1 MTRIAYFDCL
11 AGASG
16 DMILGALL
24 DAGVPEA
31 DLRRGLEALDLPGF
45 QIHSRTVQKNGL
57 KAIKVDILV
66 EDETT
71 ERTLPQI
78 LNILAASKLPEEV
91 RTQAAAICRRLGE
104 VEAGIHGQPLE
115 SVHLHELG
123 GLDTI
128 VDIVGALIGLRILQI
143 EQIFASPL
151 PLGRGF
157 TRTAHGPLPLP
168 APAVLALLEGVPVRG
183 SELEFELVTPTGAV
197 LLTSLASSFGLIPAM
212 KLIATGYGAGGR
224 DLPIPNV
231 LRLLIGEQD
240 DSPAATVETLALLE
254 TNLDDLNPQAY
265 ELLME
270 RLFQAGALDVFLQP
284 IQMKKNRPG
293 TLVAVL
299 CRPQIADSLSAIL
312 FRETTTLGVRKQL
325 VERLSLQRE
334 IRVVETS
341 YGRVRVKFAAMG
353 PGQVKYMPEYEDCR
367 ELATRYAVPFYQV
380 SLAAEIAAERIAAEV
395 FDPDF
400 SSSNTLT
407 SRDGLDNPLP
417 GK

>member
-31 DLRRGLEALDLPGF
+31 DLRRELEALHLPGF
-45 QIHSRTVQKNGL
+45 QIHSRIVLKNGL
-57 KAIKVDILV
+57 KAVKVDVLV

-78 LNILAASKLPEEV
+78 LNILADSKLPAEV

-104 VEAGIHGQPLE
+104 VEAEIHGQPLE

-128 VDIVGALIGLRILQI
+128 VDIVGTLLGLRLLHIDKV
-143 EQIFASPL
+143 FASPL
-151 PLGRGF
+151 PLGGGF
-157 TRTAHGPLPLP
+157 THSAHGPLPLP

-183 SELEFELVTPTGAV
+183 STLEFELLTPTGAV
-197 LLTSLASSFGLIPAM
+197 LLTSLAGGFGPIPGM
-212 KLIATGYGAGGR
+212 KLVKTGYGAGGR

-240 DSPAATVETLALLE
+240 DSPASTLKSLALLE

-299 CRPQIADSLSAIL
+299 CPPQIADSLSAIL

-334 IRVVETS
+334 IRVVETP
-341 YGRVRVKFAAMG
+341 YGRVRVKYAALG
-353 PGQVKYMPEYEDCR
+353 QGQVKFMPEYEDCR
-367 ELATRYAVPFYQV
+367 ELATRHAVPLRQV
-380 SLAAEIAAERIAAEV
+380 SLAAEIAAQKLAPGV
-395 FDPDF
+395 FDPGF
-400 SSSNTLT
+400 STGSAPSSGE
-407 SRDGLDNPLP
+407 DLDSPPP
-417 GK
+417 GE

>member
-24 DAGVPEA
+24 DAGAPEA
-31 DLRRGLEALDLPGF
+31 DLRRELQALHLPGF
-45 QIHSRTVQKNGL
+45 QIHSRIILKNGL
-57 KAIKVDILV
+57 KAVKVDVLID
-66 EDETT
+66 DETT

-78 LNILAASKLPEEV
+78 LNILADSTLPEEV

-128 VDIVGALIGLRILQI
+128 VDIVGTLIGLRLLHIDKV
-143 EQIFASPL
+143 FASPL
-151 PLGRGF
+151 PLGGGF
-157 TRTAHGPLPLP
+157 TRSAHGPLPLP

-183 SELEFELVTPTGAV
+183 STLEFELLTPTGAV
-197 LLTSLASSFGLIPAM
+197 LLTSLASGFGPIPGM
-212 KLIATGYGAGGR
+212 KLLKTGYGAGGR

-240 DSPAATVETLALLE
+240 DSPAATLESLALLE

-265 ELLME
+265 GLLME
-270 RLFQAGALDVFLQP
+270 RLFQAGALDVFLQS

-299 CRPQIADSLSAIL
+299 CPPQIADSLSAIL
-312 FRETTTLGVRKQL
+312 FRETTTLGVRRQL

-334 IRVVETS
+334 IRVVETP
-341 YGRVRVKFAAMG
+341 YGRVRVKFAALG
-353 PGQVKYMPEYEDCR
+353 QGQVKFMPEYEDCR
-367 ELATRYAVPFYQV
+367 ELATRHAIPLRQV
-380 SLAAEIAAERIAAEV
+380 SLAAEIAAQKLAPRI
-395 FDPDF
+395 FDPGLSAGHAP
-400 SSSNTLT
+400 SSGE
-407 SRDGLDNPLP
+407 DLDSPPP
-417 GK
+417 GE